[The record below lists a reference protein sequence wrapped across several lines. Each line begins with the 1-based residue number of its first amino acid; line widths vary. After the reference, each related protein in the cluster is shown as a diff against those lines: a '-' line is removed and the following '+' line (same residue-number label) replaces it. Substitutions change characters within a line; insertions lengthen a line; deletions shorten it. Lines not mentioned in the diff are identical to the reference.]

1 MMANVVAAIVAAIV
15 PAIVMNVSESAREAV
30 PEAGDDVPFGFWQHC
45 FFSLFASAQTNEH
58 SLVAFDEAPSGRGY
72 FGPGPLPL

>member
-1 MMANVVAAIVAAIV
+1 MTWKVDLEQAEHHFAVA
-15 PAIVMNVSESAREAV
+15 PQ
-30 PEAGDDVPFGFWQHC
+30 AGDDVSFGFWQYF

-58 SLVAFDEAPSGRGY
+58 SLVAFDEAPAGRGY